1 MLGRNRRLS
10 TLRSTESKRL
20 AFLAFF
26 QSFESLSG
34 ELDLLKSFGV
44 HAKSAQA
51 LLYMGPSFEGETTR
65 TDNHSASTAMR
76 TTSSIG

>member
-1 MLGRNRRLS
+1 M
-10 TLRSTESKRL
+10 
-20 AFLAFF
+20 
-26 QSFESLSG
+26 
-34 ELDLLKSFGV
+34 LKSFGV

-51 LLYMGPSFEGETTR
+51 LLYMGPSFEGETTH